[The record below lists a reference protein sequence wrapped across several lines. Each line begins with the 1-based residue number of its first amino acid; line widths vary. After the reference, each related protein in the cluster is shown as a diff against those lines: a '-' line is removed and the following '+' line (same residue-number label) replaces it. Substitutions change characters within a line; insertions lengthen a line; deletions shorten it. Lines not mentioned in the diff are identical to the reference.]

1 MSDKKSVQQMRS
13 TPRQEVLLLYI
24 AALEDGDFDT
34 VDTISQVAEQDEAL
48 ERMIADVH
56 RSYRTEEDA
65 SIYVKEAAFVQQLLQ
80 KYKQDEQH
88 IKAQAVSNSRSES
101 IAKAYKAHPIF
112 AVNESSKDTYRQSTK
127 STLFKQLKGIGLDRE
142 FVLSR
147 LLPEQL
153 AIKLQG
159 NQETKET
166 HLVVQQAA
174 TLIEKVFCLEPGAI
188 FQSTQLSLSNSAIG
202 ATRFKKSA
210 TGNTDSLNA
219 YTLYARYLAELVLKT
234 TENLPRKPIPTD
246 AHLVQQEVIKTY
258 STCTFEHVLLYVW
271 SLGIPVLPLSDKG
284 VFHGACWRIDSR
296 NVIVIKQRTLS
307 NSRWLFDLLHELRHA
322 GQSPEKAQFE
332 VIESDN
338 EHQMHQLT
346 EEERVA
352 SQFAGDVILDGR
364 AEELTQ
370 MCVKAAG
377 GIVERLKT
385 VVPKVAKRE
394 RVAPDALA
402 NYIAFRLSLQGLNWW
417 GAANNLQTSTSTALQ
432 ISRDMLIQEAQFE
445 TLDETDQQLLIQALF
460 NSEV

>member
-1 MSDKKSVQQMRS
+1 MNGKKSIQQIRS

-24 AALEDGDFDT
+24 AALEDADFDT
-34 VDTISQVAEQDEAL
+34 IDNISQVAEQDEVL

-80 KYKQDEQH
+80 KYKQDEH
-88 IKAQAVSNSRSES
+88 IQAQAISNSHSES
-101 IAKAYKAHPIF
+101 IAKAYEVHPIF
-112 AVNESSKDTYRQSTK
+112 AVNESSRDTYRRSTK

-153 AIKLQG
+153 ATKLQE

-166 HLVVQQAA
+166 AVAVQKAA
-174 TLIEKVFCLEPGAI
+174 IIIEKVFCLEPGAI

-210 TGNTDSLNA
+210 TSNTDSLNA

-246 AHLVQQEVIKTY
+246 ANLVQQEVIKTY

-402 NYIAFRLSLQGLNWW
+402 NYMAFRLSLQGLNWW